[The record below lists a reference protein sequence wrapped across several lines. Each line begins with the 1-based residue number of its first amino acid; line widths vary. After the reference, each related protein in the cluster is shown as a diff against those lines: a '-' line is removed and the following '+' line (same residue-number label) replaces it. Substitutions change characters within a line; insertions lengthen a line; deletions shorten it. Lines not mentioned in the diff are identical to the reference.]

1 MRCIVKKMGAKF
13 KVFINYGMLM
23 FSTALE
29 EVSRCVPNIICIAQ
43 ITLCQI

>member
-1 MRCIVKKMGAKF
+1 MRCKVKKMAAKF

-29 EVSRCVPNIICIAQ
+29 EMSGCVPNIICIAQ
-43 ITLCQI
+43 ITLCRI